1 MEQYP
6 SSEVP
11 TQEPPRDE
19 STNQAP
25 VPPVVTI
32 KTEYQFDPKEVERL
46 KYIAAL
52 SYLGILVFIPLFLR
66 RESKFVRLHAAQGVL
81 LLAAWMVGM
90 VVFWIPLIG
99 WLLGIFLL
107 VANIV
112 VLLKCL
118 QGEFWEIPFLGEYR
132 SRLGLDEK

>member
-6 SSEVP
+6 STEAPS
-11 TQEPPRDE
+11 QEPPRDE
-19 STNQAP
+19 STNQTS

-32 KTEYQFDPKEVERL
+32 KTDHHFDPKEVEQL

-66 RESKFVRLHAAQGVL
+66 RESKFVRMHAAQGVL
-81 LLAAWMVGM
+81 LLAAWMIGM

-107 VANIV
+107 LGNIV
-112 VLLKCL
+112 SFLKCL

-132 SRLGLDEK
+132 ARLGLDEK